1 MKNSE
6 TSLAPSRQIPLT
18 GGISPLTGKRYPAI
32 GFPWFQILH
41 RPYPVG
47 IVNRLELKI
56 RGLDCAE
63 EVALLRRQLGSRAGV
78 HELTFDVVKAKMV
91 VTHNPA
97 VIRQREIED
106 AIHCTG
112 MRAEAWRPEPEGGLP
127 LLRKHSRALL
137 TALSGVS
144 LGIAVG
150 ADFLQS
156 NLTLLEWLGGETEP
170 SAGPALL
177 YGLAVAFGY
186 GPSLPKL
193 AGSIRGR
200 RTDLSVPMAVSLTG
214 AGFLGEWSE
223 AGTLAFLFSLA
234 GLLETWSLRKAQ
246 SSVAALLNLSP
257 AEATVIHHDHE
268 HRMPVDRVAVGE
280 RLRVRPGE
288 RIPCDGVVVAGE
300 SAVDQAIITGE
311 AAAVEK
317 RPGDKVYAGTLNEL
331 GSLEVRTTSLASD
344 TALARIVR
352 MVEGAQHRRAPSEQ
366 FVERF
371 ARYYTPAILAVAVAV
386 ALLPPLIAGASA
398 AKWFY
403 QGMVVL
409 LISCPCA
416 LVVSTPVTIV
426 SALASAARRG
436 VLVKGGAFLE
446 EAAQLRAVAFDKT
459 GVLTMGQPK
468 VRSFHPVNGKP
479 ALEILES
486 LAGLELHSEHPL
498 GAAIVDYARERGI
511 EPRNVDRFH
520 ARCGRGA
527 EAEIGAETF
536 WAGNWRFC
544 EEKRLGRANLARQQ
558 IQAIEDASHTA
569 VLCGTNREVWAIV
582 GLTDPLRERAREAV
596 NELRSLGVT
605 QMTIL
610 TGDNQR
616 TAASVG
622 REVGIA
628 DVRSEMLPDQ
638 KLAAIEEMRRGPG
651 AVAMVGDGIN
661 DAQAMAAASIG
672 VALAGRSTDLT
683 LETADV
689 VLSSGDLG
697 GLPFLLRHARRAVRV
712 IRQNVWIAIGLKVA
726 FLVLAMAGAATL
738 WMAIVA
744 DMGATILVTINGLRL
759 LHPAEV
765 R

>member
-1 MKNSE
+1 MSGFV
-6 TSLAPSRQIPLT
+6 SCRWRRRQ
-18 GGISPLTGKRYPAI
+18 
-32 GFPWFQILH
+32 
-41 RPYPVG
+41 YPVG
-47 IVNRLELKI
+47 IVNRLEMRI
-56 RGLDCAE
+56 HGLDCAE
-63 EVALLRRQLGSRAGV
+63 EVALLRRELGNRVGV
-78 HELTFDVVKAKMV
+78 GELLFDVVKAKMTI
-91 VTHNPA
+91 THDPA
-97 VIRQREIED
+97 IFPQAAIE
-106 AIHCTG
+106 AAVHHTG
-112 MRAEAWRPEPEGGLP
+112 LRAEPWSAAPEGAVP
-127 LLRKHSRALL
+127 FWWRHSRALL
-137 TALSGVS
+137 TTLSGVA
-144 LGIAVG
+144 LAIASIIDLV
-150 ADFLQS
+150 QS
-156 NLTLLEWLGGETEP
+156 KLSPVEWLAADAGSP
-170 SAGPALL
+170 ASAMIF
-177 YGLAVAFGY
+177 YGAAVLFGY

-193 AGSIRGR
+193 AGSLRAR
-200 RTDLSVPMAVSLTG
+200 RADLSFLMAISLVG
-214 AGFLGEWSE
+214 AAFLGEWSE

-234 GLLETWSLRKAQ
+234 GLLETWSLHKAQ
-246 SSVAALLNLSP
+246 ASVASLLNLSP
-257 AEATVIHHDHE
+257 AEATVLHHDHE
-268 HRMPVDRVAVGE
+268 HRVAVERVKLGE
-280 RLRVRPGE
+280 ILRVRPGE
-288 RIPCDGVVVAGE
+288 RIPCDGVVVGGA

-331 GSLEVRTTSLASD
+331 GSLEIRTTSVASD

-371 ARYYTPAILAVAVAV
+371 ARYYTPAILALAMAVAF
-386 ALLPPLIAGASA
+386 LPPLVAGASA

-426 SALASAARRG
+426 SALSSAARRG

-446 EAAQLRAVAFDKT
+446 EAAQLRAIAFDKT
-459 GVLTMGQPK
+459 GVLTKGQPK
-468 VRSFHPVNGKP
+468 VTSFQAVDGRP
-479 ALEILES
+479 AEEILES
-486 LAGLELHSEHPL
+486 LAGLELRSEHPL
-498 GAAIVDYARERGI
+498 GAAIVEYARERGV
-511 EPRNVDRFH
+511 EPRKVESFY

-544 EEKRLGRANLARQQ
+544 EEKHLDRAGLARHQ
-558 IQAIEDASHTA
+558 IQTLEDASHTA
-569 VLCGTNREVWAIV
+569 ILCGTNREVWAVV
-582 GLTDPLRERAREAV
+582 GLSDPLREGAHEAV
-596 NELRSLGVT
+596 DELRSLGVT
-605 QMTIL
+605 EMAIL

-622 REVGIA
+622 KELGIA
-628 DVRSEMLPDQ
+628 DVRAEMLPDQ
-638 KLAAIEEMRRGPG
+638 KLAAIEELRRRPG

-672 VALAGRSTDLT
+672 VALAGRSTDLA

-689 VLSSGDLG
+689 VLSSGDLRR
-697 GLPFLLRHARRAVRV
+697 LPFLLRHARRTAQV

-726 FLVLAMAGAATL
+726 FLALAMAGAATL

-744 DMGATILVTINGLRL
+744 DMGATMLVTINGLRL
-759 LHPAEV
+759 LQPTEQ